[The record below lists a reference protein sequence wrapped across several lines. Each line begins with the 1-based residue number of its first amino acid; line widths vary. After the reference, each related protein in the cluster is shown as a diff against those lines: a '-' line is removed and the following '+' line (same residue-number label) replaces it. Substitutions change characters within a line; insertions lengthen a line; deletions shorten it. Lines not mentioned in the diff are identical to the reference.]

1 MDASVP
7 KMMLQQ
13 KHHSCEDPIIQFQA
27 RIEYLEEE
35 NYILRLYS
43 QIDKNVRIILEDS
56 EKQENIKKTHVFD
69 LTTNRFIEFLLTQV
83 CPDCVPRNKLILSE
97 KEGISMSEKR
107 YQLIESFYSF
117 LNQSQK
123 EKGRPEIDT
132 LIANYQ

>member
-43 QIDKNVRIILEDS
+43 QIDKNVRIILEDP
-56 EKQENIKKTHVFD
+56 EKEENIKKTHVFD
-69 LTTNRFIEFLLTQV
+69 LTTNRFIEILLKQA

-97 KEGISMSEKR
+97 KE
-107 YQLIESFYSF
+107 
-117 LNQSQK
+117 
-123 EKGRPEIDT
+123 
-132 LIANYQ
+132 